1 MWPNPQETADLVKFT
16 EEIFNRKPLFL
27 CSDPISIRANFS
39 GNIKGSFVWSKEG
52 YFTVFQ

>member
-52 YFTVFQ
+52 YFTIFQ